1 MAASSLQNS
10 GYSQGSDLCWT
21 RMPCSSSV
29 SPVSFPKTQRHQ
41 RVFAWNNL
49 IRVISLGSICNLSQ
63 LAALPEDNT
72 HSSAVV
78 VSKSPIGES
87 AALFGDSSYAPERN
101 PVFTRLVVVDKDKAR
116 VSIRQGCFL
125 VPFKF
130 RRGWQ
135 FTVSINSYYNGVHL
149 TIIVIFLV

>member
-1 MAASSLQNS
+1 MFIPKGVTSVGHPCPPLPPSHRQFSQNTS
-10 GYSQGSDLCWT
+10 ET
-21 RMPCSSSV
+21 
-29 SPVSFPKTQRHQ
+29 VSFSMSWSNP
-41 RVFAWNNL
+41 
-49 IRVISLGSICNLSQ
+49 IRAISLGSICNLSQ